1 MTVAATPLLTGLPAA
16 LPAGLGAGH
25 GWERCLVRFLPCAT
39 GDDRKPVRLLP
50 RRRFAPTIFP
60 VVGRAAWATSGGDDL
75 GGGVIGEG
83 FGKAHGQTV
92 SWKNKSA
99 MPKIILDIRR
109 HCRHLTCMKA
119 TKYGINKQGNRIAIA
134 TKNGLFSV
142 LIEKEN
148 QQHGK
153 ISKSWFHIKDG
164 LNSDEAEAIFKRR
177 TA

>member
-1 MTVAATPLLTGLPAA
+1 
-16 LPAGLGAGH
+16 
-25 GWERCLVRFLPCAT
+25 
-39 GDDRKPVRLLP
+39 
-50 RRRFAPTIFP
+50 
-60 VVGRAAWATSGGDDL
+60 
-75 GGGVIGEG
+75 
-83 FGKAHGQTV
+83 
-92 SWKNKSA
+92 
-99 MPKIILDIRR
+99 
-109 HCRHLTCMKA
+109 MKA